1 MRHYDTHTMLVETSY
16 DDLMMI
22 AYLVEIVNGYPR
34 RDL

>member
-1 MRHYDTHTMLVETSY
+1 MYYDTLIMLVEIFY

-22 AYLVEIVNGYPR
+22 AYLVEIVKRPPR

>member
-1 MRHYDTHTMLVETSY
+1 MRHYDTMTCLVEIFY